1 MRRGAFFIATGT
13 HCGAFN
19 ETRVAHRMTG
29 LKKPG
34 VGIGRGVCGMQWFL
48 GWLGLSYR
56 GMQNM
61 EPYPSILCQMVP
73 RGRVG

>member
-1 MRRGAFFIATGT
+1 MRKGVFLTAAGT

-34 VGIGRGVCGMQWFL
+34 VGIGRGVCGMQCVL
-48 GWLGLSYR
+48 GNWAYLIGQR
-56 GMQNM
+56 KTM
-61 EPYPSILCQMVP
+61 
-73 RGRVG
+73 